1 MTVVD
6 VSCDG
11 CDLCARDKGVYDF
24 GRVCCCARYV
34 CSIPLKRLRAGWME
48 LFKARSNAEFF
59 EQLECAVR
67 ARWSNKN
74 NNQGAV
80 DGGG

>member
-1 MTVVD
+1 MTLADAPVD
-6 VSCDG
+6 D
-11 CDLCARDKGVYDF
+11 CDLCVADKGVFNF

-48 LFKARSNAEFF
+48 LFKSRNSAEFF

-67 ARWSNKN
+67 ARWTHKK
-74 NNQGAV
+74 NNQGV
-80 DGGG
+80 GDGGS

>member
-1 MTVVD
+1 MTLTD
-6 VSCDG
+6 VPVAD
-11 CDLCARDKGVYDF
+11 CDLCVADKGVFDF

-48 LFKARSNAEFF
+48 LFRERNDAEFF

-67 ARWSNKN
+67 ARWINNKN
-74 NNQGAV
+74 TKGAG
-80 DGGG
+80 DGAG